1 MERAFRANQDR
12 LDNLAQYRY
21 LQQTS
26 DLKMDVFEPTPQ
38 EVNRYRNAFEQS
50 SSDSDDLE
58 YDFKKRYPE
67 IFALYGYDF

>member
-1 MERAFRANQDR
+1 MRAPLLKRVKLVTKEPRSALKGER
-12 LDNLAQYRY
+12 
-21 LQQTS
+21 
-26 DLKMDVFEPTPQ
+26 VIEPTAQ

-50 SSDSDDLE
+50 SSDEEDLE